1 MTNRPTKR
9 VIVGITGASG
19 SIYAKELLAVLCAKD
34 IEVHIVITDNGKAV
48 FKYELELDFDE
59 WLSAFDGVVVH
70 DNTNMFSSIA
80 SGSFRTEG
88 MIILPCSMATMA
100 KIAHGIGDTL
110 LCRAADVVLK
120 QRKKLVV
127 CPRETP
133 LSTIHIKNMLAVSES
148 SGIIF
153 PTVPAFYA
161 KPNSLED
168 MVNIAVSRILDILEI
183 ETENYFEWR

>member
-1 MTNRPTKR
+1 MIKR
-9 VIVGITGASG
+9 LIVGITGASG
-19 SIYAKELLAVLCAKD
+19 SIYAKQLLLALDRED
-34 IEVHIVITDNGKAV
+34 IEIHIVITDNGKAV
-48 FKYELELDFDE
+48 FKYELDLDFDE
-59 WLSAFDGVVVH
+59 WISSFTDVFVH
-70 DNTNMFSSIA
+70 DNSNMFSSIA
-80 SGSFRTEG
+80 SGSFRTAG

-133 LSTIHIKNMLAVSES
+133 LNTIHIKNMLAVSES

-161 KPNSLED
+161 KPDSLED
-168 MVNIAVSRILDILEI
+168 MVNISVSRILEVFDI
-183 ETENYFEWR
+183 ETEKYFEWR